1 MKFKAAIL
9 KEIKKPLVIDEI
21 SFEKLLYGQV
31 LLKIDET
38 GICRSQ
44 IFEIDGLRGQDKW
57 LPHLLGHEA
66 LAEVID
72 IGPGVTK
79 VKVGQK
85 VIATWIKSNGISA
98 DPAKY
103 KLGKQIINSGRVTTF
118 SEFSI
123 CSEDRCVLIRN
134 LDEYKAGAPLG
145 CAIPTGYGLSLTLRD
160 INKAKFIG
168 ILGLGGIGMSALLG
182 IINETNA
189 NVGVI
194 DIQKDR
200 LEKAISLGAKYAFLP
215 SSKKVLSKQIM
226 EESGRLFDIVIECTG
241 TINALNNSLSLI
253 HDQGLVKFVTHPP
266 YGNLLEIDPFELIK
280 GKKIEGSWGG
290 GIDPDRHLEYIASKV
305 SRNQKFLELFTSSYY
320 KLDHINHALD
330 EMRNMKTLRP
340 IIRF

>member
-21 SFEKLLYGQV
+21 SFENLNYGQV
-31 LLKIDET
+31 FLKIIET

-44 IFEIDGLRGQDKW
+44 IFEIDGLRGHDKW

-66 LAEVID
+66 LAEVVD

-79 VKVGQK
+79 VKVGEK
-85 VIATWIKSNGISA
+85 VIATWIKSSGISA
-98 DPAKY
+98 EPAKY
-103 KLGKQIINSGRVTTF
+103 KIGKQIINSGRVTTF

-134 LDEYKAGAPLG
+134 LDEYKVGAPLG
-145 CAIPTGYGLSLTLRD
+145 CAIPTGYGLSLTLKD
-160 INKAKFIG
+160 IKKANFIG

-182 IINETNA
+182 IINETDA

-200 LEKAISLGAKYAFLP
+200 LEKALNLGAKYSFLP
-215 SSKKVLSKQIM
+215 SSKKGLSEQIM
-226 EESGRLFDIVIECTG
+226 EKSGRLFDIVIECTG
-241 TINALNNSLSLI
+241 TINALNNSLTLI
-253 HDQGLVKFVTHPP
+253 HDNGLVKFVTHPP
-266 YGNLLEIDPFELIK
+266 YGNFLEIDPFELIK

-290 GIDPDRHLEYIASKV
+290 GIDPDKHLEYIASKV
-305 SRNQKFLELFTSSYY
+305 SQNQKFLDLFTSACY
-320 KLDHINHALD
+320 KLENINQAID
-330 EMRNMKTLRP
+330 EMKKMKTLRP